1 MKNNQRCKSREKA
14 TCQLFCISNSGDPK
28 NNEKSRQSAENK
40 QTFDLTGKRKIQI
53 EGKSRQSAELKINKL
68 LNFRQKLKM
77 MENLV
82 KTLKINKFLIRRE
95 NLKRSEHCELALLA
109 MFLRL
114 KLFYLDDIF
123 PSL

>member
-1 MKNNQRCKSREKA
+1 MSAKIEIER
-14 TCQLFCISNSGDPK
+14 
-28 NNEKSRQSAENK
+28 KSRQNTENK
-40 QTFDLTGKRKIQI
+40 QTFDLMGKKIQI